1 MSGMA
6 SYKVLSNRIAGK
18 KAGDLISDE
27 ELAGANVEALIEG
40 EHLAL
45 VTSKKKNDDPKVE
58 V

>member
-1 MSGMA
+1 MA

-18 KAGDLISDE
+18 KAGEMISDE
-27 ELAGANVEALIEG
+27 DLADANVEALIEG

-45 VTSKKKNDDPKVE
+45 VTNKKKNDELKVE

>member
-1 MSGMA
+1 MA
-6 SYKVLSNRIAGK
+6 SYKVLSNRVSGK

-40 EHLAL
+40 GHLAL
-45 VTSKKKNDDPKVE
+45 VANKKKNDETKVE